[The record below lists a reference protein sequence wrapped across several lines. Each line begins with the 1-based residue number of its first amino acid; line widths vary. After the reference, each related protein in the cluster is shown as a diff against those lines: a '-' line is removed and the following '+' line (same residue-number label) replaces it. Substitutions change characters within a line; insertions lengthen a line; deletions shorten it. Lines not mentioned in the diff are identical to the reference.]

1 MWHVV
6 HAATSEVIFGTT
18 EELKKSK
25 NVWCILVNNWRY
37 ADIKFNDCANGPG
50 VRVSF
55 WVQGCPNHCH
65 NCHNPE
71 TWEPTGGKEF
81 TEETLQLVLQ
91 KMNENNVER
100 GLSIL
105 GGEPCAKYNIDLIL
119 YIIKTVKEKYP
130 MRDIY
135 LWTGFTL
142 AKLSTQLT
150 PEQYTTLSRNIDYLI
165 DGPYIEAQR
174 DITLPLR
181 GSKNQKIYHIKHNLL
196 KNGTIDC
203 EYEDITERF

>member
-1 MWHVV
+1 M
-6 HAATSEVIFGTT
+6 
-18 EELKKSK
+18 EELKKLK
-25 NVWCILVNNWRY
+25 NVWCISVNNWRY

-55 WVQGCPNHCH
+55 WAQGCPNHCH

-81 TEETLQLVLQ
+81 TEETLQLILQ

-119 YIIKTVKEKYP
+119 YIIKAVKEKYP
-130 MRDIY
+130 TRDIY
-135 LWTGFTL
+135 LWTGFTH
-142 AKLSTQLT
+142 KELSAQLT
-150 PEQYTTLSRNIDYLI
+150 TEQNAALNRYIDYLI

-174 DITLPLR
+174 NITLPLR
-181 GSKNQKIYHIKHNLL
+181 GSENQKIYHIKHILN
-196 KNGTIDC
+196 NDSTIDYQ
-203 EYEDITERF
+203 YEDVTVCFGGKGYGIAETKGMR